1 METSNLALNIPWENL
16 SMFLPM
22 VVIAIT
28 GYYFKKNPP
37 KKINRMVGYRTKAS
51 MKSQDAWDFAQV
63 YSSSLLFNWSLAGIV
78 GMALQL
84 YTQKSMNPTSFAITS
99 ICLLLAIVAGVF
111 YFTERE
117 LKSNFEEK

>member
-1 METSNLALNIPWENL
+1 METNNLAMNIPWENL

-22 VVIAIT
+22 IVIAIT
-28 GYYFKKNPP
+28 GFYFKNNPP
-37 KKINRMVGYRTKAS
+37 KKINRMMGYRTKSS

-99 ICLLLAIVAGVF
+99 ICLLLSIVAGVF
-111 YFTERE
+111 YFTEKE
-117 LKSNFEEK
+117 LKSNFGEK